1 MIFQDYSKFYNL
13 LYSDKDYKKESEYI
27 LSKIEE
33 FIPIKYELIS
43 LLDIGC
49 GTGKHLKYLTPKLNK
64 AVGIDPSKSMIKIAK
79 IENNNESINFK
90 IASAQN
96 LQLNTK
102 FDVIVSLFHV
112 FSYQTNPTDLNLYLS
127 NIYNHLKPNGLF
139 IFDFWFEDAVIFQNP
154 ETRVKKIEDS
164 NFKITRISTPKHEKN
179 NKTVDVIFDI
189 FVQNKLKNNKIKYMC
204 ETHKMKY
211 FNTNNVEKLLNN
223 YGYTVLKFEEL
234 ITGNLPNK
242 DTWGVCCIAKK

>member
-33 FIPIKYELIS
+33 YLPEKHENIS

-49 GTGKHLKYLTPKLNK
+49 GTGKHLKFLKPKFSK

-79 IENNNESINFK
+79 LENKKKSINFK

-96 LQLNTK
+96 LQLKTK

-112 FSYQTNPTDLNLYLS
+112 FSYQNNHSDLNSYIL
-127 NIYNHLKPNGLF
+127 NIHKHLKPNGIF
-139 IFDFWFEDAVIFQNP
+139 IFDFWFEKAVIFQKP
-154 ETRVKKIEDS
+154 EIRVKKIEDS
-164 NFKITRISTPKHEKN
+164 NFKITRISTPIHDKK

-189 FVQNKLKNNKIKYMC
+189 FVQNKLKNDRLKYMC

-211 FNTNNVEKLLNN
+211 FNTKNVEKVLSDF
-223 YGYTVLKFEEL
+223 GFKVLKFEEPVS
-234 ITGNLPNK
+234 GNLPNK
-242 DTWGVCCIAKK
+242 DTWGVCCVAKK